1 MSATKKQSTAPKQNA
16 PKQGETGWSKAEDEL
31 KKTPRGQNEGEGS
44 RSAAAAYDHS
54 QADFAKSGKVSGQA
68 NAAKKA
74 MEGSERE
81 ELQDAERAGKSH
93 SHGEDPA
100 LYRKGPGG
108 KDSASKKNDKS
119 RE

>member
-1 MSATKKQSTAPKQNA
+1 MTAAKKQS

-54 QADFAKSGKVSGQA
+54 QTDFAKSGDVTGQA

-81 ELQDAERAGKSH
+81 ELQDAERRGKSH

-108 KDSASKKNDKS
+108 KESGKDKNKA

>member
-1 MSATKKQSTAPKQNA
+1 MTGKNKKQAAGKPGN
-16 PKQGETGWSKAEDEL
+16 WSKAEDEL

-54 QADFAKSGKVSGQA
+54 QEDFARHGDVGGEA

-74 MEGSERE
+74 MEGPERG
-81 ELQDAERAGKSH
+81 ELQDAERRGKAH

-100 LYRKGPGG
+100 LYRKGPGAGDAGERERGGSSAG
-108 KDSASKKNDKS
+108 K
-119 RE
+119 RR

>member
-1 MSATKKQSTAPKQNA
+1 MAANKKESTARKP
-16 PKQGETGWSKAEDEL
+16 GDGGWSKAEDEL

-54 QADFAKSGKVSGQA
+54 QTDFANSGDVTGQA

-74 MEGSERE
+74 MDGSERG
-81 ELQDAERAGKSH
+81 ELEDAERRGKSH

-108 KDSASKKNDKS
+108 KASAKEKDKA
-119 RE
+119 RD

>member
-1 MSATKKQSTAPKQNA
+1 MTDKKKDDAARK
-16 PKQGETGWSKAEDEL
+16 GGWSKAEDEL

-54 QADFAKSGKVSGQA
+54 QEEFAREGDVTGEA

-74 MEGSERE
+74 MEGPERG
-81 ELQDAERAGKSH
+81 ELEKAERRGRSH

-100 LYRKGPGG
+100 LYRKGPGARDAGDRERGGSLAG
-108 KDSASKKNDKS
+108 KRS
-119 RE
+119 

>member
-1 MSATKKQSTAPKQNA
+1 MMTDKKKDQTGRN
-16 PKQGETGWSKAEDEL
+16 QGSWSKAEDEL

-54 QADFAKSGKVSGQA
+54 QEDFARHGDVTGEA

-74 MEGSERE
+74 LEGPERA
-81 ELQDAERAGKSH
+81 ELEKAERRGKSH

-100 LYRKGPGG
+100 LYRKGPGAGDAGERERGASQAG
-108 KDSASKKNDKS
+108 K
-119 RE
+119 RR

>member
-1 MSATKKQSTAPKQNA
+1 MAANKKDSTARKP
-16 PKQGETGWSKAEDEL
+16 GEGGWSKAEDEL

-44 RSAAAAYDHS
+44 RSAAAAFDRNET
-54 QADFAKSGKVSGQA
+54 DFAKSGDVSGQA

-74 MEGSERE
+74 MEGSERG
-81 ELQDAERAGKSH
+81 ELEDAVRRGKSH

-108 KDSASKKNDKS
+108 KESDKNKSKARDQ
-119 RE
+119 